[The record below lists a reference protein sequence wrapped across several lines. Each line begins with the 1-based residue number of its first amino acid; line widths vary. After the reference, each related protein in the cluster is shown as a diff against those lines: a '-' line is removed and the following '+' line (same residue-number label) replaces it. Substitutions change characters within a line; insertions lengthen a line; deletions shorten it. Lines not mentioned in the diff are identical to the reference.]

1 MPLKP
6 NTGIKM
12 TDRVIAIGDI
22 HGCAAAL
29 AAVVNAID
37 LRPSDTVVLLGDLID
52 RGIDSRG
59 VLDQLVRLRTRCKL
73 VALVG
78 NHEQM
83 LLDARASR
91 AAFRFWLE
99 CGGATTL
106 DSYGDS
112 GRLSLVPGEHVRFL
126 ETCVP
131 YYETDDHIF
140 VHAGYEPSLPLD
152 RQDGQV
158 LRWRSLH
165 DGIPA
170 RHLSGKTAVV
180 GHTPHDEIL
189 YAGHLICLDSGC
201 GFDGGW
207 LTAMDVSSGVI
218 WQADE
223 RGRLRHPATGC

>member
-1 MPLKP
+1 MA
-6 NTGIKM
+6 G
-12 TDRVIAIGDI
+12 RVIAVGDI
-22 HGCAAAL
+22 HGCSMAL
-29 AAVVNAID
+29 SAVIDAID
-37 LRPSDTVVLLGDLID
+37 LRASDTVVLLGDLID

-59 VLDQLVRLRTRCKL
+59 VLDHLVRLRTRCKL
-73 VALVG
+73 VALIG

-83 LLDARASR
+83 FLDARTSR
-91 AAFRFWLE
+91 SAFRFWLE

-112 GRLSLVPGEHVRFL
+112 NKLSLVPAAHVRFL
-126 ETCVP
+126 EACVP
-131 YYETDDHIF
+131 YYETDGHIF
-140 VHAGYEPSLPLD
+140 LHAGYEPSLPLD

-170 RHLSGKTAVV
+170 RHLSGKTAIV
-180 GHTPHDEIL
+180 GHTPHAEVFD
-189 YAGHLICLDSGC
+189 AGHLVCLDTGC

-207 LTAMDVSSGVI
+207 LTAMDVTSGLV

-223 RGRLRHPATGC
+223 RGRLRRPAAG